1 MNLTEVCDRK
11 IDEAATIRVV
21 KKQLEFLSSNSWL
34 LKNNQVVEEEFE
46 LLDFLS
52 YTHSIIKVSD
62 DVKSY
67 SSSSAVLK
75 AMERRDQALKQERSM
90 RESMI
95 LKMESLL
102 LALSYLPPKER
113 ICLSM
118 KYLEQRTIE
127 QICMQMNHAS
137 YRTITRLLRLGYLHL
152 AQLLDLEVEVKG
164 ETSSS

>member
-1 MNLTEVCDRK
+1 MNLTEVFDRK
-11 IDEAATIRVV
+11 IDEVATIRVV

-34 LKNNQVVEEEFE
+34 LKNKQVVEEEFE

-75 AMERRDQALKQERSM
+75 AMERRDHALKQERSM

-113 ICLSM
+113 MCLSM
-118 KYLEQRTIE
+118 KYLEQRSIE

-152 AQLLDLEVEVKG
+152 AQLLDLEVEAK
-164 ETSSS
+164 EKTSSS